1 MTSCLDD
8 VVFFVPWQVI
18 QTFPPPLLELPLSLL
33 SRLLLCDPGRS
44 VSRLKKDACGLFA
57 PPGNIQLIASEHQS
71 QQTRTAGSLLS
82 ELLQLDELW
91 DSAVELLILL
101 SQVARHS
108 GRHSCLELH
117 LEAMV
122 LHQALAHSH
131 GQVRAATCRLL
142 GNLDPFRPPTLHTL
156 QDIFKSLI
164 DCLHD
169 SCVPVRRMASRA
181 VGNWLGY
188 FANEFQSSENGTDIT
203 VWGKD
208 DEQNKHKCSYTAGE
222 LATII
227 EEGVGEEEG
236 RRWMEEVRRT
246 VAVLA
251 SLITDPDALI
261 RRHCCAALAN
271 LVNVDGAVSLLLEKD
286 VSSLLLRAACM
297 DTHNAVRQAAIATLC
312 LYCRQDTV
320 RQVMKLTGYRRA
332 DIRYYDE

>member
-1 MTSCLDD
+1 MGF
-8 VVFFVPWQVI
+8 FFVPWQVI

-57 PPGNIQLIASEHQS
+57 PPRDIQLIASAHQP

-108 GRHSCLELH
+108 GGHSCLEVH
-117 LEAMV
+117 LEATV

-131 GQVRAATCRLL
+131 GQVRAAACRLL
-142 GNLDPFRPPTLHTL
+142 GNLDPFRPPTLHTPHV
-156 QDIFKSLI
+156 DIFKSMI

-188 FANEFQSSENGTDIT
+188 FANGFKKYQSTGYGSDIT
-203 VWGKD
+203 VWGKE
-208 DEQNKHKCSYTAGE
+208 DEQNKHQCTYTETAGE

-236 RRWMEEVRRT
+236 RRWTEEVRRT
-246 VAVLA
+246 VAMLTP
-251 SLITDPDALI
+251 LITDPDALI

-271 LVNVDGAVSLLLEKD
+271 LVNVDGAVSLLLEND
-286 VSSLLLRAACM
+286 VSGLLLRAACM
-297 DTHNAVRQAAIATLC
+297 DTHYAVRQAAIATLH

-320 RQVMKLTGYRRA
+320 RQV
-332 DIRYYDE
+332 